1 MKTNKNPS
9 MKELLT
15 EWRKVIRESNE
26 RDLTEEEEE
35 ELRYQLGFLGSTA
48 FYSEPDVYIT
58 PQGDVGIEGIQV
70 GFVDDVDFDPGMGES
85 YPSFGEPP
93 ADMSGADMIL
103 DWFDSLWESQYPLI
117 DIELTG
123 YDYTP
128 DLGNGYAAFNL
139 VVGAEILEDA
149 E

>member
-1 MKTNKNPS
+1 MYKRQ
-9 MKELLT
+9 ELQ
-15 EWRKVIRESNE
+15 
-26 RDLTEEEEE
+26 
-35 ELRYQLGFLGSTA
+35 YQLGFLGSTA
-48 FYSEPDVYIT
+48 FYSEPDVFIT
-58 PQGDVGIEGIQV
+58 PQGDVGIDGIQV

-149 E
+149 